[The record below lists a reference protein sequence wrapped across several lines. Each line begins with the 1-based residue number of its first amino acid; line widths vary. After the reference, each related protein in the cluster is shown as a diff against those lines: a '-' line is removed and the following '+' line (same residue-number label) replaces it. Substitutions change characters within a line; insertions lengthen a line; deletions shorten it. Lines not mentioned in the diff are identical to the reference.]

1 LRNGARNALLLRYAL
16 LTSDVSS
23 VSPTVLSEAGAMS
36 GRAVLVIPFLFAAI
50 AIAVTRVT
58 AEDSYALMDLQTL
71 RWEYRLFLINEPDDP
86 QVLLRRLNAD
96 RAAIEERRV
105 AWFVLAGD
113 RIYSNYPGEI
123 APGLASRLREE
134 RNFSAGDV
142 LLIGLDGGTKLRLP
156 SADLDV
162 LYSAIDSMPMRRYE
176 R

>member
-1 LRNGARNALLLRYAL
+1 
-16 LTSDVSS
+16 
-23 VSPTVLSEAGAMS
+23 MS
-36 GRAVLVIPFLFAAI
+36 GRAVLVIPLLFAAI
-50 AIAVTRVT
+50 AIAVTPVT
-58 AEDSYALMDLQTL
+58 AEDSDVLRDLQTL
-71 RWEYRLFLINEPDDP
+71 RWEYRLILINDPEDP
-86 QVLLRRLNAD
+86 QALLRRLNAD

-123 APGLASRLREE
+123 APGLASRLRKE
-134 RNFSAGDV
+134 RNFSDGDV

-176 R
+176 RRDTSPFN